1 MRKTTLLITLLL
13 ISICLNACSPATV
26 ATPQPQGLKVLAAES
41 FLADI
46 AQNVAGERLTVEAL
60 VPPGV
65 DPHEFE
71 PAPQDIAKIAQ
82 SRMLIVNGLG
92 YETWLQ
98 KTLENGGGPGQAALV
113 VVASKGLTPIVDPSG
128 EHAEGDP
135 HMWMNPI
142 NVIRYVENI
151 RDGLT
156 QIDPAGKATYAR
168 NAEAYTYRL
177 RDLDQMARR
186 QTSYIPVEKRL
197 LVTNHDSLG
206 YFAQAYDFKI
216 AGTIIPGVTDAA
228 SPSAQELAALIKA
241 IKSSGAPAVFLG
253 VGDNQTLAQQIAAE
267 TGVKIVSDIYVE
279 GLSAPGGP
287 AATYMDMIQY
297 DVTQIIAALQ

>member
-13 ISICLNACSPATV
+13 ISICLNACSPAPV

-82 SRMLIVNGLG
+82 SRILIVNGLG

-98 KTLENGGGPGQAALV
+98 KTLENGGSGQGALV
-113 VVASKGLTPIVDPSG
+113 IVASKGLTPNVDPSG
-128 EHAEGDP
+128 EHAAGDP
-135 HMWMNPI
+135 HMWMNPL
-142 NVIRYVENI
+142 NVIHYVENI

-156 QIDPAGKATYAR
+156 QIDPAGKAIYAR
-168 NAEAYTYRL
+168 NADAYIYRL
-177 RDLDQMARR
+177 RALDQSVKNQVSQM
-186 QTSYIPVEKRL
+186 PPEKRL
-197 LVTNHDSLG
+197 LVTNHDALG
-206 YFAQAYDFKI
+206 YFAQAYGFKVVG
-216 AGTIIPGVTDAA
+216 AIIPSVTDAA
-228 SPSAQELAALIKA
+228 SPSAQELAGLIVK

-253 VGDNQTLAQQIAAE
+253 VGDNPTLAQQIAAE
-267 TGVKIVSDIYVE
+267 TGVKVVSDIYVE

-287 AATYMDMIQY
+287 AATYIDMIQY
-297 DVTQIIAALQ
+297 DVAQIVAALQ

>member
-1 MRKTTLLITLLL
+1 MRKTILLTILILL
-13 ISICLNACSPATV
+13 SIGLNACSPALSVTQ
-26 ATPQPQGLKVLAAES
+26 QPHGPKVLAAES

-98 KTLENGGGPGQAALV
+98 KTLENGGGQGLV
-113 VVASKGLTPIVDPSG
+113 IVASKGLTPNIDPSG
-128 EHAEGDP
+128 EHAAGDP
-135 HMWMNPI
+135 HMWMNPL
-142 NVIRYVENI
+142 NVVHYVENI
-151 RDGLT
+151 RDGLS

-168 NAEAYTYRL
+168 HAEAYILRL
-177 RDLDQMARR
+177 RDLDQSLKSQVSRLPA
-186 QTSYIPVEKRL
+186 EKRL

-206 YFAQAYDFKI
+206 YFAQAYGFKI
-216 AGTIIPGVTDAA
+216 VGAIIPSVTDAA
-228 SPSAQELAALIKA
+228 SPSAQELAGLIVK
-241 IKSSGAPAVFLG
+241 IKSSGARAVFLG

-267 TGVKIVSDIYVE
+267 TGVKVVSDLYVE

-287 AATYMDMIQY
+287 AATYIDMIQY
-297 DVTQIIAALQ
+297 DVAQIVTALQ

>member
-1 MRKTTLLITLLL
+1 
-13 ISICLNACSPATV
+13 
-26 ATPQPQGLKVLAAES
+26 VLAAES

-46 AQNVAGERLTVEAL
+46 AQNVAGDRLTVETL

-98 KTLENGGGPGQAALV
+98 KTLENGGGSGLV
-113 VVASKGLTPIVDPSG
+113 IVASKGLTPNVDPSG
-128 EHAEGDP
+128 EHAQGDP

-168 NAEAYTYRL
+168 NADAYTYRL

-186 QTSYIPVEKRL
+186 QTSYVPPEKRL
-197 LVTNHDSLG
+197 LVTNHDALG
-206 YFAQAYDFKI
+206 YFAQAYGFKFVG
-216 AGTIIPGVTDAA
+216 AVIPSVTDAA
-228 SPSAQELAALIKA
+228 SPSAQELSGLIKA
-241 IKSSGAPAVFLG
+241 IKSSGARAIFLN
-253 VGDNQTLAQQIAAE
+253 VGENQTLAQQIAAE
-267 TGVKIVSDIYVE
+267 TGVKVVSDLYVE